1 MISHGEQLFTRFL
14 WHFFACHKTLAH
26 DLWRSLWPSETQVLA
41 WQLQRTAETRGE
53 QAVQHLQA
61 VLTPGKMFELT
72 LRVSPEGRPRRRDVR
87 QLERAILDM
96 VSREGEWC

>member
-1 MISHGEQLFTRFL
+1 
-14 WHFFACHKTLAH
+14 
-26 DLWRSLWPSETQVLA
+26 
-41 WQLQRTAETRGE
+41 
-53 QAVQHLQA
+53 
-61 VLTPGKMFELT
+61 MFELT